1 MLTTTA
7 LVLAMS
13 LISAEEPITPKD
25 NQCLVELSVPGMS
38 CPMGCSPVVTRA
50 LKSVKGVETVRVK
63 FKDKLARVIA
73 NAPICNAKGTAT
85 MVKAVE
91 DAGYQCKPVT
101 KDQAAP
107 KS

>member
-7 LVLAMS
+7 FILAMS
-13 LISAEEPITPKD
+13 LITADEPIAPKD
-25 NQCLVELSVPGMS
+25 NQCLVELSVPDMS

-50 LKSVKGVETVRVK
+50 LKSVKGVETVKVK
-63 FKDKLARVIA
+63 FADKLARVIA

-85 MVKAVE
+85 MVKAVK
-91 DAGYQCKPVT
+91 DAGYQCKAVT
-101 KDQAAP
+101 KDKPAP